1 MHVVDASLVVHAL
14 TDPSGGKAW
23 ALLVGGQAVAPHL
36 LDIEVV
42 HALRK
47 AHRRGEA
54 SDAQVREAIAEFE
67 SFPITRRT
75 HEILLG
81 RIWLL
86 RHNVSTYD
94 ATYVA
99 LAEHLQVPLLTRDRR
114 LANSSGHTARI
125 EYID

>member
-14 TDPSGGKAW
+14 MDPAGGKAW
-23 ALLVGGQAVAPHL
+23 ALVVGGEAVAPHL

-47 AHRRGEA
+47 SHRRGEA
-54 SDAQVREAIAEFE
+54 TDAQVREAIVEFG
-67 SFPITRRT
+67 SFPIMRRT
-75 HEILLG
+75 HELLLG

-86 RHNVSTYD
+86 RQNVSTYD

-99 LAEHLQVPLLTRDRR
+99 LAEHLEAPLLTRDRR